1 MFENFKKRKDLKTP
15 VNIIVRSNYDYQNH
29 DMNVLKACLN
39 SWVKNPNFGSF
50 KFDWIYIDPLNE
62 EKMYFVSTTKGE
74 LIEHNL
80 GDIINC
86 EIMNSTTYMSKTF
99 SDVLYKS
106 SYERAA

>member
-1 MFENFKKRKDLKTP
+1 MFERIKKRKDLKTP
-15 VNIIVRSNYDYQNH
+15 INIIVRSDYDYQNH
-29 DMNVLKACLN
+29 DMNVLKVCLN
-39 SWVKNPNFGSF
+39 AWVKNPKFGPF
-50 KFDWIYIDPLNE
+50 KFDWIYIDPIKE

-86 EIMNSTTYMSKTF
+86 EIMDSTTYMSQAF
-99 SDVLYKS
+99 ANALYLP